1 MTSLSLDGG
10 YLVDGVGYPLH
21 AGYGGQHQHALL
33 APAHGR
39 GLLLGDLAVPVQVH
53 VVEGGEGAEVAGQ
66 LVPGGGVST
75 KYFAKIFT
83 MIWEYIAPRNVV
95 SSWLPGGHEH
105 VLSVPGHADG
115 AARVEDEHLAHQ
127 VGVDALVLGYPHRA
141 VCCVTTDWTR

>member
-75 KYFAKIFT
+75 KYLEMIFT
-83 MIWEYIAPRNVV
+83 INPDLGIHRSEECCFHLVTWWARARPPC
-95 SSWLPGGHEH
+95 SWSCRWCRPCRGRRPCSPGW
-105 VLSVPGHADG
+105 
-115 AARVEDEHLAHQ
+115 
-127 VGVDALVLGYPHRA
+127 
-141 VCCVTTDWTR
+141 C

>member
-1 MTSLSLDGG
+1 MSRAIRDQSSIFMLDESSRSSHYNSQLNFMTSLSLDGG

-66 LVPGGGVST
+66 LVPGGGDDF
-75 KYFAKIFT
+75 Y
-83 MIWEYIAPRNVV
+83 
-95 SSWLPGGHEH
+95 
-105 VLSVPGHADG
+105 
-115 AARVEDEHLAHQ
+115 HQ
-127 VGVDALVLGYPHRA
+127 P
-141 VCCVTTDWTR
+141 